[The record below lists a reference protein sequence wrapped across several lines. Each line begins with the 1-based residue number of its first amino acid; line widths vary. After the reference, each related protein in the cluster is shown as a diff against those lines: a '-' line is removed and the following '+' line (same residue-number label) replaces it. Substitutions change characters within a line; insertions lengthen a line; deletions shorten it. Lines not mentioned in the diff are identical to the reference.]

1 MYKNHAG
8 SRKIGNM
15 GQSGKTQKKKVKGVS
30 ELIKREPINATQ
42 NHRINDSFMKEKPAV
57 PPVAADYHRKSF
69 PSLRAARIVAAY
81 LFAFIILDFIT
92 QQYKELPGIVTWYP
106 PSGFT
111 YALLLV
117 FGVRFVPAV
126 TLVLFFGS
134 IFIYRMPQSP
144 YLLLLWALVI
154 SSIYSAAIAFL
165 HHGIRFDW
173 QLRKLRDVIWFVFTA
188 LLVSALLAVL
198 TVSSSA
204 MSSDIP
210 QNELFQA
217 IFHWWIGETV
227 GVLTITPF
235 LLIYVMPWLKKFMEG
250 QPLNLPARRSFS
262 RPTLAVIGQA
272 FSLAFTLYWVFSAR
286 VLDEFH
292 PLFLIT
298 LPLIWIA
305 LYHGF
310 KGITVGIV
318 VMNFGVML
326 ALWYFQSDL
335 TRLGELQLLM
345 IINCI
350 VGLLMGAIVTERR
363 KVEEALRG
371 REAELRA
378 LFASMKDLVIIYSK
392 EGRYLNIATTDF
404 QMLIKP
410 PEQLVGKTI
419 HEVLPEDEADRW
431 VGHIQMVLE
440 NQKTMPIEY
449 SLEFDH
455 QMIWF
460 NALVSPLNK
469 DSVIWVAR
477 DITAQ
482 KHVQEETHFLSIH
495 DALTKLYNRTFFEE
509 ELSRLEKSRHFPV
522 SIFMIDV
529 DDLKT
534 VNDTQ
539 GHPAG
544 DELLQRTAR
553 VLLESFRSE
562 DMVARIGGDE
572 FVAILPRTNA
582 EAAQLALKRIN
593 HFLELNNKN
602 KPNELKISIGMATS
616 DQQAPLAE
624 TVKKADDRMYQDKRS
639 KD

>member
-1 MYKNHAG
+1 
-8 SRKIGNM
+8 
-15 GQSGKTQKKKVKGVS
+15 V
-30 ELIKREPINATQ
+30 
-42 NHRINDSFMKEKPAV
+42 MKECSVQDPQTVYQLEKTGFWGEAVRQRKPIIMNDYQASHPLKKGLPEGHAPLKNFMTVPVINNNKIEAV
-57 PPVAADYHRKSF
+57 
-69 PSLRAARIVAAY
+69 
-81 LFAFIILDFIT
+81 
-92 QQYKELPGIVTWYP
+92 
-106 PSGFT
+106 
-111 YALLLV
+111 
-117 FGVRFVPAV
+117 
-126 TLVLFFGS
+126 
-134 IFIYRMPQSP
+134 
-144 YLLLLWALVI
+144 
-154 SSIYSAAIAFL
+154 
-165 HHGIRFDW
+165 
-173 QLRKLRDVIWFVFTA
+173 
-188 LLVSALLAVL
+188 
-198 TVSSSA
+198 
-204 MSSDIP
+204 
-210 QNELFQA
+210 
-217 IFHWWIGETV
+217 V
-227 GVLTITPF
+227 GVANKPGDYNDTE
-235 LLIYVMPWLKKFMEG
+235 V
-250 QPLNLPARRSFS
+250 
-262 RPTLAVIGQA
+262 
-272 FSLAFTLYWVFSAR
+272 
-286 VLDEFH
+286 
-292 PLFLIT
+292 
-298 LPLIWIA
+298 
-305 LYHGF
+305 
-310 KGITVGIV
+310 
-318 VMNFGVML
+318 
-326 ALWYFQSDL
+326 
-335 TRLGELQLLM
+335 LQLT
-345 IINCI
+345 
-350 VGLLMGAIVTERR
+350 LLMGSVW
-363 KVEEALRG
+363 KVVEQRLAEEALRG